1 VISFFAVRCGRPA
14 LSTHLDM
21 KGPRSVSSENPSP
34 ELYKITDCPG
44 SFAGSPGVRCRLSDS
59 RLFEGQARNSKFKA
73 SILQVSSIRR
83 LDVSRR
89 VQGRGKC
96 IPIPRGLESRDSGMG
111 N

>member
-1 VISFFAVRCGRPA
+1 MISFFALRCGRPV
-14 LSTHLDM
+14 LSTHLRERFLWESFSRAVQDH
-21 KGPRSVSSENPSP
+21 GLSR
-34 ELYKITDCPG
+34 

-59 RLFEGQARNSKFKA
+59 RLFQGQARNSKFKA